1 MIYSSQVDSL
11 SLPRP
16 RLRPRSLYNPKLRTR
31 DPATGEPLS
40 GEQTAAVSE
49 DVKPVS
55 VGVRGNYA
63 VSISW
68 SDGHR
73 GAIYS
78 YQVLRKIAEQHHHQQ
93 QQQQQ

>member
-1 MIYSSQVDSL
+1 M
-11 SLPRP
+11 
-16 RLRPRSLYNPKLRTR
+16 
-31 DPATGEPLS
+31 
-40 GEQTAAVSE
+40 SE

-78 YQVLRKIAEQHHHQQ
+78 YQVLRKIAEQQQ
-93 QQQQQ
+93 